1 MRDDRRFM
9 KTTVRLRCALALGT
23 ALSATS
29 LVGAGEPGDLPT
41 YQPTR
46 QVSGTIRSWGHGF
59 LRPMMK
65 LWEEGFQKY
74 HLGVR
79 FEDKLVTS
87 AAAIAGLYT
96 QRADLGV
103 LAREIIPSE
112 VAAYEKMTGQKPTPI
127 TVLTGS
133 YGNQDKIMALGIF
146 VHKDNPVARLTFAQ
160 LDAIWG
166 AEHKRGATA
175 NIRTWGQLGVGEA
188 WTDQPIH
195 PYSGLAF
202 EAPAYFFSQ
211 TVMKG
216 SVLWNEALRQCENV
230 EVEIPSRGNER
241 VTPAITRQV
250 DAYQQVVDA
259 VGADR
264 QGIGLAGAGYRNLN
278 AKLVA
283 LAVADGDPY
292 VEATRENVANLS
304 YPLARPVRF
313 YINHGPAIPADPNV
327 LEFLRYILSREGQ
340 AQVSREGDFLPLTA
354 TAVREQ
360 RQKLP

>member
-1 MRDDRRFM
+1 MTG
-9 KTTVRLRCALALGT
+9 KTNLGLGKALALGGMLL
-23 ALSATS
+23 AAASVRAT
-29 LVGAGEPGDLPT
+29 EPDLPPAYRPSRPVT
-41 YQPTR
+41 
-46 QVSGTIRSWGHGF
+46 GTIRSWGHGF

-74 HLGVR
+74 HPGVR
-79 FEDKLVTS
+79 FKDKLVTS
-87 AAAIAGLYT
+87 AAAMAGLYT

-103 LAREIIPSE
+103 LAREITPPE
-112 VAAYEKMTGQKPTPI
+112 VAAYEKMVRQKLTPV

-146 VHKDNPVARLTFAQ
+146 VNQDNPVSRLTFAQ

-166 AEHKRGATA
+166 AEHKRGAKA
-175 NIRTWGQLGVGEA
+175 NIRTWDQLGATGEWSGQA
-188 WTDQPIH
+188 IH

-216 SVLWNEALRQCENV
+216 SVLWNEALRQCENDED
-230 EVEIPSRGNER
+230 EVPSRGDEK
-241 VTPAITRQV
+241 VTPKITRHV
-250 DAYQQVVDA
+250 DAYQKVVDA

-264 QGIGLAGAGYRNLN
+264 QGIGLAGAGYRNPH

-283 LAVADGDPY
+283 LAVEEGEPF
-292 VEATRENVANLS
+292 VEATGENVANLS

-313 YINHGPAIPADPNV
+313 YINKGSTVPANPDVI
-327 LEFLRYILSREGQ
+327 EFLRFILSREGQ
-340 AQVSREGDFLPLTA
+340 ALVAREGDFLALPA
-354 TAVREQ
+354 AVAREELA
-360 RQKLP
+360 KLE